1 MENKRPNQ
9 PVPGKI
15 GTEPIDPTPPFGR
28 IANGAWLDL
37 LRNDPAEAMG
47 RLPEGVAMLD
57 HVPVGMTDTGFLLEA
72 DVFQRTGE
80 PSHPRA
86 ALIFLHDWACG
97 RNPPRAGERQC
108 AYFALEHDF
117 VAITLYYRPPQNGTY
132 PSALKDVRT
141 CARWLRSIAG
151 QLCIDPQRIIAM
163 GSSAGTQ
170 WAFLAAAAN
179 GLPDFDEKGLYDGHS
194 GDINLVLLNAAI
206 CDLVRDFRESSLARS
221 AIGAPYGAEPEVWR
235 RASPIENIRT
245 GLPPVFMVHGDMD
258 LSCPIASARAMVAK
272 LKSAGC
278 DAELLELPGRAHGS
292 DGFTQ
297 DIFLNLEKM
306 ASFANTR
313 LHPAPGHPQGLD
325 SPDLPGNAAS
335 GNRPA

>member
-1 MENKRPNQ
+1 M
-9 PVPGKI
+9 
-15 GTEPIDPTPPFGR
+15 GTEPMGPATPFER
-28 IANGAWLDL
+28 IADGRFLEL

-80 PSHPRA
+80 PSRPRP

-97 RNPPRAGERQC
+97 KNPPRAGERQC

-117 VAITLYYRPPQNGTY
+117 VSVALYYRPPQNGTY

-141 CARWLRSIAG
+141 CARWLRAAAG
-151 QLCIDPQRIIAM
+151 QFCIDPQRVIAM

-179 GLPDFDEKGLYDGHS
+179 GLRDFEEKGLYDGHS

-206 CDLVRDFRESSLARS
+206 CDLVQDFRESLLARS
-221 AIGAPYGAEPEVWR
+221 AIGAPYAGKPEIWR
-235 RASPIENIRT
+235 RASPVENIRP
-245 GLPPVFMVHGDMD
+245 GLPPVFMVHGDKD
-258 LSCPIASARAMVAK
+258 LSCPIASARAMAAK

-278 DAELLELPGRAHGS
+278 DAELFELPGRAHGT
-292 DGFTQ
+292 DGFTN
-297 DIFLNLEKM
+297 DVFMNLLKM
-306 ASFANTR
+306 ASFAESR
-313 LHPAPGHPQGLD
+313 LGWIPDPPASAGDCRQ
-325 SPDLPGNAAS
+325 
-335 GNRPA
+335 PA